1 MVAVADTI
9 ERRDAIVITGN
20 RLAVDD
26 ARARTQANQ
35 RLDNQWEAIGEI
47 IAGTAVEPHLRAVL
61 PGDDPKAIVL
71 DLMQPLAAGRQLIS
85 LAWEARR
92 DEPGREGTHRKY
104 CGAWVREG
112 RG

>member
-1 MVAVADTI
+1 
-9 ERRDAIVITGN
+9 
-20 RLAVDD
+20 
-26 ARARTQANQ
+26 
-35 RLDNQWEAIGEI
+35 
-47 IAGTAVEPHLRAVL
+47 
-61 PGDDPKAIVL
+61 VL